1 MGSCKANHRVNYSPK
16 NKHKVYVSV
25 ADPWVFII
33 LIFLNVA
40 LTVDAV
46 VLPNANESPALK
58 LIASDASLNGNKSA
72 FAAPGMYRPV
82 VVAIF
87 K

>member
-1 MGSCKANHRVNYSPK
+1 MNHSPK
-16 NKHKVYVSV
+16 NKTNVYVIV
-25 ADPWVFII
+25 PLPAVLII